1 MQTQYKMTCDVWL
14 FISVQVA
21 LQLLG
26 LADQYQFPK
35 LKAKL
40 DEILTREVDD
50 DNALQMAV
58 YSDKHSAEMLKKKS
72 WEYTDEN
79 ANSVLESEALISIPR
94 EDLVRIISRD
104 SFLAEEVN
112 VFHAVHKWIEHN
124 GEDDSDLLQCVRL
137 CQIPATQ
144 LFETVRPSSL
154 YSDKEILDAI
164 FYQTNPELNLMHPR
178 GYEGIQCDYTYMYHI
193 RSLIKGTT
201 V

>member
-1 MQTQYKMTCDVWL
+1 M
-14 FISVQVA
+14 QVA

-35 LKAKL
+35 LKAEL
-40 DEILTREVDD
+40 DRILTREVND

-58 YSDKHSAEMLKKKS
+58 YSDKHSAEMLKKRS
-72 WEYTDEN
+72 WEYADEN
-79 ANSVLESEALISIPR
+79 ANSVLKSEALVSIPQ
-94 EDLVRIISRD
+94 EDLVQIISRD

-112 VFHAVHKWIEHN
+112 VFNAVCKWIAHN
-124 GEDDSDLLQCVRL
+124 SEDASDLLQCVRL

-144 LFETVRPSSL
+144 LFETVRPSGL

-178 GYEGIQCDYTYMYHI
+178 GYEGIHHDYAHLYYIGH
-193 RSLIKGTT
+193 
-201 V
+201 

>member
-1 MQTQYKMTCDVWL
+1 M
-14 FISVQVA
+14 QVA

-35 LKAKL
+35 LKAEL
-40 DEILTREVDD
+40 DRILISEVND

-58 YSDKHSAEMLKKKS
+58 YSDKHSAKMLKKKS
-72 WEYTDEN
+72 WEYADEN

-104 SFLAEEVN
+104 LFLAEEVN
-112 VFHAVHKWIEHN
+112 VFNAVHRWIAHN
-124 GEDDSDLLQCVRL
+124 SEDASDLLQCVRL

-144 LFETVRPSSL
+144 LFETVRPRGL

-178 GYEGIQCDYTYMYHI
+178 GYEGIHHDYAHLYYIGH
-193 RSLIKGTT
+193 
-201 V
+201 

>member
-1 MQTQYKMTCDVWL
+1 M
-14 FISVQVA
+14 QVA

-50 DNALQMAV
+50 DNALQMVV

-144 LFETVRPSSL
+144 LFETVRPRGL

>member
-1 MQTQYKMTCDVWL
+1 M
-14 FISVQVA
+14 QVA

-35 LKAKL
+35 LKAEL
-40 DEILTREVDD
+40 DRILTREVND

-58 YSDKHSAEMLKKKS
+58 YSDKHSAEMLKKRS
-72 WEYTDEN
+72 WKYANEN
-79 ANSVLESEALISIPR
+79 ANSVLKSEALVSIPQ
-94 EDLVRIISRD
+94 EDLVQIISRD

-112 VFHAVHKWIEHN
+112 IFNAVCKWIAHN
-124 GEDDSDLLQCVRL
+124 SEDASGLLQCVRL

-144 LFETVRPSSL
+144 LFETVRPSGL

-178 GYEGIQCDYTYMYHI
+178 GYEGIQCDYAYMYHI

-201 V
+201 VQVNDGLHKAA